1 MKRKCREYGLD
12 NFKKEFPELSNSTVR
27 VFYDIEDEKQCRML
41 VHDIISPF
49 NDKFKRILYIILK
62 NEYHDNLYKIEDTH
76 VTAMKFLGRKCNN
89 ARIYCKE
96 IFIDGKKI
104 VMVSPYFKK
113 VEKNQDDP
121 GIISIIEKIKTYEY
135 EF

>member
-1 MKRKCREYGLD
+1 LEKNSNYDVVNLHRP
-12 NFKKEFPELSNSTVR
+12 NVVSLSG
-27 VFYDIEDEKQCRML
+27 FC
-41 VHDIISPF
+41 IIIPF
-49 NDKFKRILYIILK
+49 NNKFKRILYIILK
-62 NEYHDNLYKIEDTH
+62 NEYHEDLYKLEDTH
-76 VTAMKFLGRKCNN
+76 VTAMKFLGRKCKN

-113 VEKNQDDP
+113 VKKNQDDP
-121 GIISIIEKIKTYEY
+121 GIINIIDKIKTYEY